1 MSNMCKRKN
10 YTAWCQECATSY
22 FKKNFTKWTSG
33 NRKID
38 ETQTNSKILED
49 FIEWIPYEQLEDI
62 KKVSYG
68 GFGTIYSA
76 YWTQGPL
83 YMDLIGFKRVG
94 RIHVALKSGISS
106 EHLEELQ
113 MHIKCCTKLNSYSY
127 NAHGKNGSSPII
139 RCYGL
144 TKCHKSKN
152 DKEYM
157 LVIQFAENSDLRKY
171 LSKNF
176 YQMRWLEDKMSIL
189 ANIAN
194 GLKIIHNE
202 GLTHLDLHCGN
213 ILIDNDRSC
222 VSDFGLSRPFDHK
235 DSTTCKQIFGVVPF
249 IAPEIFENK
258 LFSPKSDVYSFGI
271 IMWIFT
277 SGILPFHN
285 RKYNE
290 ELATEIYYGARPQ
303 IIHGTPPC
311 FVDLMQRCWDPKPEK
326 RPTSSEIYDTICSWY
341 YLKNYK
347 EFRAF
352 DKILLSQNKQ
362 DIENQVVQ
370 STPNSSRRNN
380 SYHSCII
387 DNSYHSCRIDLRR
400 ISTFSRVQD
409 SDQVNLEIP

>member
-1 MSNMCKRKN
+1 MCKRKN

-222 VSDFGLSRPFDHK
+222 VYDFGLSRPFDHK
-235 DSTTCKQIFGVVPF
+235 DSTTFSC
-249 IAPEIFENK
+249 FEQ
-258 LFSPKSDVYSFGI
+258 SYQ
-271 IMWIFT
+271 T
-277 SGILPFHN
+277 YQLPHLLD
-285 RKYNE
+285 KYQMHQF
-290 ELATEIYYGARPQ
+290 IYYQKYR
-303 IIHGTPPC
+303 
-311 FVDLMQRCWDPKPEK
+311 
-326 RPTSSEIYDTICSWY
+326 
-341 YLKNYK
+341 
-347 EFRAF
+347 
-352 DKILLSQNKQ
+352 
-362 DIENQVVQ
+362 
-370 STPNSSRRNN
+370 N
-380 SYHSCII
+380 SY
-387 DNSYHSCRIDLRR
+387 DSYQSP
-400 ISTFSRVQD
+400 
-409 SDQVNLEIP
+409 VNLTKLEERNPLGSKAPLRICK